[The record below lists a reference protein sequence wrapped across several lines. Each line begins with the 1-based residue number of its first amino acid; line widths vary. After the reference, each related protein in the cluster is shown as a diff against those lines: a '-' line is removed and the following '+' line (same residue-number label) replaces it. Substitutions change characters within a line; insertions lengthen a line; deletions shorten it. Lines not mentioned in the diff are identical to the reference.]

1 MRLEHAR
8 KRSSWQGAPD
18 DVSSGDI
25 QMLLTTVD
33 VHLTK
38 EEIAFLTKQI
48 EKSETSLSMG
58 SDYYAL
64 GAAVTAIAAIL
75 SQ

>member
-1 MRLEHAR
+1 
-8 KRSSWQGAPD
+8 
-18 DVSSGDI
+18 
-25 QMLLTTVD
+25 MLQTS
-33 VHLTK
+33 
-38 EEIAFLTKQI
+38 IAFLTKQI

-75 SQ
+75 SQWIFQAIEMKLQIFN